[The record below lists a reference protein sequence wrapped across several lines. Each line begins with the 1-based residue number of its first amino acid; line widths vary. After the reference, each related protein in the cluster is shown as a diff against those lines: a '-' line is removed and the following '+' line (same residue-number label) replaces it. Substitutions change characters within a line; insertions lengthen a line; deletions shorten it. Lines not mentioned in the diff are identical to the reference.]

1 MATLET
7 RIATATAAIAAK
19 TADDIV
25 AAEVQKAKAALEAA
39 VAAAAAAEVEATE
52 AARQT
57 ELSVARLAKAEAEA
71 AERNSGSS
79 WCATTP
85 LNLLRAPMYLAWE
98 TSLSLD
104 LQDAC

>member
-79 WCATTP
+79 WCANDPPQATCS
-85 LNLLRAPMYLAWE
+85 RAPMSWPMYLAWE
-98 TSLSLD
+98 TR
-104 LQDAC
+104 A